1 MQRLFRRVT
10 LLLLVIALI
19 ACGGPQ
25 TAAPSP
31 TNALATPT
39 TAPTIA
45 PTPAPTIVPT
55 VAPTVA
61 VLEVPTTNLTEGCVT
76 EYDPEIDY
84 FPEKVSLSD
93 SVGWTIEYFNNY
105 KVITVLNPWR
115 DANVQFRYVLVQCG
129 TPPPDDVGD
138 ALVIE
143 VPVKSIVTMSTTH
156 LPHLSELGLLDKLVG
171 VDSFL
176 YINNPEVRKMINAGK
191 LVEIGSG
198 GQVNVEK
205 ALDLQPD
212 LLMTYGVGN
221 PEFDAHPKLLEAGLK
236 VVLNSEYMETSP
248 LGRAEW
254 IKFTGAFFNR
264 EAKATEVYD
273 TIARRYKEMAAKAR
287 NVAKKPTVFTGTPFR
302 GTWYMPGGK
311 SYVAQLLA
319 DAGAAYLWA
328 DDTSTGSQ
336 PLSFEQVFERARDA
350 EFWLNP
356 GTWKRLADGKA
367 EDERFTQFAAF
378 QKGNVFNNNKRLNE
392 NGGNDYWESGVTNP
406 HLVLADLIK
415 IFHPELLPDHEL
427 YFYWKLEP

>member
-1 MQRLFRRVT
+1 MPRLLRWIT
-10 LLLLVIALI
+10 LLLLTIALI
-19 ACGGPQ
+19 ACGSPQ

-31 TNALATPT
+31 AGVSA
-39 TAPTIA
+39 APTVA
-45 PTPAPTIVPT
+45 PTAAPTAVPT
-55 VAPTVA
+55 VEPTIAPTVA
-61 VLEVPTTNLTEGCVT
+61 VLEVPTVNLAEGCVT
-76 EYDPEIDY
+76 DYDPEIDY

-115 DANVQFRYVLVQCG
+115 DADVQFRYVLVQCG

-143 VPVKSIVTMSTTH
+143 VPVKSIVAMSTTQ

-176 YINNPEVRKMINAGK
+176 YINNPDVRKKIDAGE
-191 LVEIGSG
+191 LVEIGGG
-198 GQVNVEK
+198 GQVNVEQ

-212 LLMTYGVGN
+212 LIMTYGVGN

-287 NVAKKPTVFTGTPFR
+287 NVANKPTVFGGTPFR
-302 GTWYMPGGK
+302 GTWYVSGGK

-319 DAGAAYLWA
+319 DAGATYLWA
-328 DDTSTGSQ
+328 DDTSTGSLA
-336 PLSFEQVFERARDA
+336 LSFEEVFERARDA
-350 EFWLNP
+350 DFWLNP
-356 GTWKRLADGKA
+356 GMWQSLADGKA

-427 YFYWKLEP
+427 YFYQKLEP

>member
-1 MQRLFRRVT
+1 MQRLLLRWMT
-10 LLLLVIALI
+10 LALLAIALI

-31 TNALATPT
+31 THAPATPT
-39 TAPTIA
+39 VAVAPTS
-45 PTPAPTIVPT
+45 
-55 VAPTVA
+55 APTVA
-61 VLEVPTTNLTEGCVT
+61 VLELPTTNLTEGCVT
-76 EYDPEIDY
+76 DYDPEIDY

-115 DANVQFRYVLVQCG
+115 DADVQFRYVLVQCG

-143 VPVKSIVTMSTTH
+143 VPVKSVVAMSTTQ

-176 YINNPEVRKMINAGK
+176 YINNPDVRKKIDAGE
-191 LVEIGSG
+191 LVEIGGG
-198 GQVNVEK
+198 GQVNVEQ

-212 LLMTYGVGN
+212 LIMTYGVGN

-254 IKFTGAFFNR
+254 IKFTAAFFNR

-287 NVAKKPTVFTGTPFR
+287 NVPNKPTVFTGTPFR
-302 GTWYMPGGK
+302 GTWFMPGGR

-319 DAGAAYLWA
+319 DAGATYLWA

-356 GTWKRLADGKA
+356 GTWKSLADGKA

-406 HLVLADLIK
+406 HLVLADLIR
-415 IFHPELLPDHEL
+415 IFHPDLLPDHEL
-427 YFYWKLEP
+427 YFYQKLEP

>member
-138 ALVIE
+138 AL
-143 VPVKSIVTMSTTH
+143 
-156 LPHLSELGLLDKLVG
+156 
-171 VDSFL
+171 
-176 YINNPEVRKMINAGK
+176 
-191 LVEIGSG
+191 
-198 GQVNVEK
+198 
-205 ALDLQPD
+205 
-212 LLMTYGVGN
+212 
-221 PEFDAHPKLLEAGLK
+221 
-236 VVLNSEYMETSP
+236 
-248 LGRAEW
+248 
-254 IKFTGAFFNR
+254 
-264 EAKATEVYD
+264 
-273 TIARRYKEMAAKAR
+273 
-287 NVAKKPTVFTGTPFR
+287 
-302 GTWYMPGGK
+302 
-311 SYVAQLLA
+311 
-319 DAGAAYLWA
+319 
-328 DDTSTGSQ
+328 
-336 PLSFEQVFERARDA
+336 
-350 EFWLNP
+350 
-356 GTWKRLADGKA
+356 
-367 EDERFTQFAAF
+367 
-378 QKGNVFNNNKRLNE
+378 
-392 NGGNDYWESGVTNP
+392 
-406 HLVLADLIK
+406 
-415 IFHPELLPDHEL
+415 
-427 YFYWKLEP
+427 

>member
-1 MQRLFRRVT
+1 MQRLFRWMMLA
-10 LLLLVIALI
+10 LLAIALI

-31 TNALATPT
+31 TNAPAAPTIAVAPTAAPT
-39 TAPTIA
+39 TAPTI
-45 PTPAPTIVPT
+45 
-55 VAPTVA
+55 APTVA
-61 VLEVPTTNLTEGCVT
+61 VLEVPTINLTEGCVT
-76 EYDPEIDY
+76 DYDPQIDY
-84 FPEKVSLSD
+84 FPEKVSLRD

-115 DANVQFRYVLVQCG
+115 DADVQFRYVLVQCG
-129 TPPPDDVGD
+129 TPPPDNVGD

-143 VPVKSIVTMSTTH
+143 VPVKSVVAMSTSQ

-176 YINNPEVRKMINAGK
+176 YINNPEVRKKIAAGE
-191 LVEIGSG
+191 LVEIGGG
-198 GQVNVEK
+198 GQVNVER

-212 LLMTYGVGN
+212 LIMTYGVGN

-254 IKFTGAFFNR
+254 IKFTAAFFNR
-264 EAKATEVYD
+264 EAKATGVYD
-273 TIARRYKEMAAKAR
+273 TIARRYKEMATKAR
-287 NVAKKPTVFTGTPFR
+287 NAPNKPTVFAGTPFQ
-302 GTWYMPGGK
+302 GTWFVPGGR

-319 DAGAAYLWA
+319 DAGATYLWA

-350 EFWLNP
+350 DFWLNP
-356 GTWKRLADGKA
+356 GMWKSLADGKA
-367 EDERFTQFAAF
+367 EDERFTQFVAF

-392 NGGNDYWESGVTNP
+392 NGGNDYFESSPTNP
-406 HLVLADLIK
+406 DIVLADLIK
-415 IFHPELLPDHEL
+415 IFHPDLLPDHEL
-427 YFYWKLEP
+427 YFYQKLEP